1 MPAPHAPR
9 GAENVVKMLV
19 GLEYALRLKHWLVF
33 ILLGA
38 IWSSSFM
45 WIKIAVQEIGPITLV
60 AFRVLFGLL
69 FGVVVIYIQR
79 IGWPRTV
86 KEWTPLLVLGV
97 ANIAIPFFLISWGEQ
112 SIDSAVASILNATVP
127 LFTIL
132 IAHSLLHDDKI
143 TAPKALGLLM
153 GFAGVVILMS
163 KDIGASLGSLL
174 GQLAIVLASAFY
186 AGGAVYA
193 RKTTEGMPGILRSAG
208 PLLPATVVMWLAMF
222 MIESPVKFPQLGITW
237 IALLFL
243 GVLGSGLA
251 FVMSYYLLHEIGPTR
266 TTMVTYLFPLGGVVL
281 GVVFLGEELS
291 WQLVVG
297 AALIVLSLV
306 VANMQPQRQEQN
318 IEKQAAADS

>member
-1 MPAPHAPR
+1 M
-9 GAENVVKMLV
+9 K
-19 GLEYALRLKHWLVF
+19 LKHWLVF

-79 IGWPRTV
+79 IQWPRTL
-86 KEWTPLLVLGV
+86 KEWTPLLVLSI

-112 SIDSAVASILNATVP
+112 SIDSAVASILNATTP

-132 IAHSLLHDDKI
+132 IAHYLLQDDKM
-143 TAPKALGLLM
+143 TSPKVLGLLM

-163 KDIGASLGSLL
+163 KDIGASLGSVL

-193 RKTTEGMPGILRSAG
+193 RKTTQELPGILRSAG
-208 PLLPATVVMWLAMF
+208 PLLPATVLMWLVMF
-222 MIESPVKFPQLGITW
+222 MLESPVNFPQLGITW

-266 TTMVTYLFPLGGVVL
+266 TSMVTYLFPLGGVIL
-281 GVVFLGEELS
+281 GVVFLDEVLS
-291 WQLVVG
+291 WQLIVG
-297 AALIVLSLV
+297 AVLIVLSLI
-306 VANMQPQRQEQN
+306 VANMQPQRRERNLEEQ
-318 IEKQAAADS
+318 AVADS